1 MDMKKLRSEK
11 GMATVE
17 FTVLLLG
24 VVLLMFVTIDFGS
37 LLHAQAVVTNVTREG
52 GSLAS
57 RDLKS
62 GADLMNFLASSS
74 APLDFDE
81 NPERFKI
88 FIAKVD
94 AGESAQDPNPTCTV
108 VQPDPLETG
117 GTLSGSAVESPAS
130 SPTCDLTQ
138 TLYDYLVFDDA
149 IGTSPI
155 SQFTVVKVYYKYV
168 PLTPMEALF
177 QASGDTVLNFD
188 SDNNGVNDSMLL
200 KSKAV
205 F

>member
-1 MDMKKLRSEK
+1 MEMKKLRSEK

-17 FTVLLLG
+17 FSILLLS

-37 LLHAQAVVTNVTREG
+37 LMHAQAVVTNVTREG

-57 RDLKS
+57 RDLKT
-62 GADLMNFLASSS
+62 GTDLMNFLASSS

-94 AGESAQDPNPTCTV
+94 AGESEEDPNPTCTV
-108 VQPDPLETG
+108 VQPNPLETG
-117 GTLSGSAVESPAS
+117 GTLSGSDVESPAS

-138 TLYDYLVFDDA
+138 TLYDYLVFDDV

-155 SQFTVVKVYYKYV
+155 PQFTVVKVYYKYE

-177 QASGDTVLNFD
+177 QASGGTVLNFD
-188 SDNNGVNDSMLL
+188 SDNNGVNDSILL